1 MPGLAR
7 SLVFAVAVLSLV
19 TACEK
24 PSPGGPGRASQPTP
38 VATVVV
44 KSQQIQ
50 ETLPALGTLLARESV
65 AITSSVAEKVSQLHF
80 DDGQTVEA
88 GDLLATLEQAE
99 ERALL
104 ASAQADLAE
113 QERELRRLK
122 GLLATQ
128 SAAQT
133 EYDQRLSNKQ
143 RAEARIR
150 EVEAMIAERTLRAP
164 FDGIVGL
171 RQVSPGALL
180 SPGTVITTLDDLDT
194 MRLDFQM
201 PSLLLGK
208 LQVGQSITARSE
220 ALGQEF
226 EGRISAIDQRI
237 DSQSRSVT
245 ARASLA
251 NADHLLKPGMLMHV
265 QLKAEPRS
273 GMMIPEQAL
282 ESVDQEHFLWVID
295 SDGKAQRRQVTL
307 GIRRAGKVEIHQGLS
322 AGEQV
327 ITQGYMNL
335 RPGSPVAAPTSP
347 SSDPTPAEG

>member
-1 MPGLAR
+1 MYRLAKPAAFAALLVSLLAACEQSAPTAPGRGERATP
-7 SLVFAVAVLSLV
+7 VKVV
-19 TACEK
+19 TAQVSEI
-24 PSPGGPGRASQPTP
+24 R
-38 VATVVV
+38 
-44 KSQQIQ
+44 

-65 AITSSVAEKVSQLHF
+65 AITTSVAEKVSQLHF
-80 DDGQTVEA
+80 DDGQVVTA
-88 GDLLATLEQAE
+88 GALLATLEQAE

-150 EVEAMIAERTLRAP
+150 EVEAMIAERNIRAP
-164 FDGIVGL
+164 FDGVVGL

-208 LQVGQSITARSE
+208 LQVGQTVTARSA
-220 ALGQEF
+220 ALGREF
-226 EGRISAIDQRI
+226 EGTISAIDQRI
-237 DSQSRSVT
+237 DTQSRSVT
-245 ARASLA
+245 ARATLA
-251 NADHLLKPGMLMHV
+251 NPDHSLKPGMLMQV
-265 QLKAEPRS
+265 ALQTEPRR
-273 GMMIPEQAL
+273 GVMVPEQAL
-282 ESVDQEHFLWVID
+282 ESVNKDHFLWLVGD
-295 SDGKAQRRQVTL
+295 DNTAQRQPVTL
-307 GIRRAGKVEIHQGLS
+307 GIRRNGEVEIRQGL
-322 AGEQV
+322 AEGAQI
-327 ITQGYMNL
+327 ITEGFMNL
-335 RPGSPVAAPTSP
+335 RPGASLSLPSPPASKPQT
-347 SSDPTPAEG
+347 AEG